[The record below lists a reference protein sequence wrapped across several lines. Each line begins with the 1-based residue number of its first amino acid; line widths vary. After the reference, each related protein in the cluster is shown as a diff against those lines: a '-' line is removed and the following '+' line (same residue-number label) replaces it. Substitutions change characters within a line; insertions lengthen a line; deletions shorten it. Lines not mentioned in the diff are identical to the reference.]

1 MNPTSPSESV
11 QIITFKTTH
20 VAVLEH
26 HGNPNAIGTSIQKF
40 IAWRKQNHLSPKN
53 SATFNI
59 IYNNPADTP
68 PDDYRIDLCVATDR
82 EIPENEFG
90 IRRKT
95 IPGGK
100 CAVLRQMGSDDQL
113 SDRITYLY
121 ATWLPLSGEELRDFP
136 LYLQRYVQQDLQQV
150 RFLPNVPD
158 VPEHEEIID
167 IFLPLQ

>member
-1 MNPTSPSESV
+1 MKPVNQSESV
-11 QIITFKTTH
+11 QIITFNTTH

-26 HGNPNAIGTSIQKF
+26 HGNPNTIGTSIQRF

-59 IYNNPADTP
+59 LYNNPVDTP
-68 PDDYRIDLCVATDR
+68 PENYRIDLCVATDQ

-90 IRRKT
+90 IFRKT

-100 CAVLRQMGSDDQL
+100 CAVLRQIGSGSSDDQL

-136 LYLQRYVQQDLQQV
+136 LYVQRVS
-150 RFLPNVPD
+150 FF
-158 VPEHEEIID
+158 PEVSEQEAIID
-167 IFLPLQ
+167 IFLPLR